1 MTKKIGCLSLLGFVL
16 FIGGCATTNPQISPM
31 QMRQFT
37 TRNFDGSYENVFR
50 ATMTV
55 LQDQGYIIKN
65 TDMNSGLIVAQI
77 DREASKSSQFWQAMF
92 SSNGYVQNKGTLIET
107 SVTVNKLNDAQSEIR
122 MIIEE
127 GTYGSFNNKTNVKTI
142 TDPKVYEAFLN
153 DVLIE
158 VKRREAINKPGEAV
172 SPAKSEAAKQ
182 Q

>member
-1 MTKKIGCLSLLGFVL
+1 
-16 FIGGCATTNPQISPM
+16 
-31 QMRQFT
+31 
-37 TRNFDGSYENVFR
+37 
-50 ATMTV
+50 

-92 SSNGYVQNKGTLIET
+92 SQHGYIQNKGTLVET

-127 GTYGSFNNKTNVKTI
+127 GTYGSFNNKTDIKTI
-142 TDPKVYEAFLN
+142 TDPKIYDAFLN

-158 VKRREAINKPGEAV
+158 VKRREAINKGAV
-172 SPAKSEAAKQ
+172 TTPPAK
-182 Q
+182 